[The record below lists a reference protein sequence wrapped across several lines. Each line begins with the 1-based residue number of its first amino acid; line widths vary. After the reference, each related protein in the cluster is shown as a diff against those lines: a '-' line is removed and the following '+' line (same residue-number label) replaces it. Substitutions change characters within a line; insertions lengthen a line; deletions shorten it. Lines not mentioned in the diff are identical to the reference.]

1 MNLMILNYILES
13 SGNMSKLI
21 KNNYKFII
29 LFFVY
34 LVWFLIIQPIDCDEI
49 WNYGFSVS
57 MADGYLPYKDFNMV
71 ITPLFNFLIS
81 LPFHIFG
88 KSILVFHIEGAI
100 IFIITIY
107 FLFKLIGDKSWLILA
122 VLFGTLA
129 EFFPNYNFFCYTLL
143 IIIIYLEK
151 NNKSDYLIG
160 FLIGIMILSKQTIGC
175 FMLIPCI
182 FNVIKDKK
190 RLFERITSIC
200 ILVLMFIVYLLITNS
215 ISYFFN
221 LCIFGLFDFGK
232 NCSNYDL
239 FILFISI
246 LIISILICLKNKNNK
261 TNYYILMFYV
271 VSIPIFDLNH
281 ITFMIIAF
289 IFLLFDNIKVNDR
302 VIHIIKYCSI
312 SLISLVFILMFLNI
326 TKFDIKS
333 YPNKVKHFEY
343 KYIKKDQLDT
353 IDKINRK
360 IKEYGID
367 NILFIGYSETYMLKI
382 QNNRKI
388 EYIDMLNKGNWGYNG
403 NDKVKKYINDNKDK
417 IYFVDVNY
425 YYENTQIMKDVI
437 RYVIKNGKKIDSVSS
452 YDIYVFE

>member
-1 MNLMILNYILES
+1 
-13 SGNMSKLI
+13 
-21 KNNYKFII
+21 
-29 LFFVY
+29 
-34 LVWFLIIQPIDCDEI
+34 
-49 WNYGFSVS
+49 
-57 MADGYLPYKDFNMV
+57 
-71 ITPLFNFLIS
+71 
-81 LPFHIFG
+81 
-88 KSILVFHIEGAI
+88 
-100 IFIITIY
+100 
-107 FLFKLIGDKSWLILA
+107 
-122 VLFGTLA
+122 
-129 EFFPNYNFFCYTLL
+129 
-143 IIIIYLEK
+143 
-151 NNKSDYLIG
+151 
-160 FLIGIMILSKQTIGC
+160 
-175 FMLIPCI
+175 
-182 FNVIKDKK
+182 
-190 RLFERITSIC
+190 
-200 ILVLMFIVYLLITNS
+200 
-215 ISYFFN
+215 
-221 LCIFGLFDFGK
+221 
-232 NCSNYDL
+232 
-239 FILFISI
+239 
-246 LIISILICLKNKNNK
+246 
-261 TNYYILMFYV
+261 MFYV